1 MCKTFSR
8 QVVRFAY
15 FIENSNSYHRFR
27 VFLFNLL
34 ENEFSGYKK
43 IFDFFIVFLVITTV
57 GILVYEVRHSVH
69 EDLIYYEYFAVVI
82 FILEYLGRFILS
94 FESHK
99 QIIKDYEESQYLNI
113 PFKLTHS
120 LKIITKEKLSYVFS
134 ISSIIDILAILPSY
148 RPLRILRIFLL
159 FRLFKIL
166 RYSSS
171 LHQFSKIF
179 VEKKTELILLLG
191 LYLLVVFFSA
201 IVFYIYEGGDINQN
215 VNSFADSIYWSF
227 ITVATIGYGDIT
239 PHSEAGR
246 LVVLVLIVA
255 GIAVAAFFTAIVTSA
270 MSDKL
275 DIIKKTKTITSI
287 NKSKNYILV
296 CGFGKAGHVLVENL
310 LKSGHR
316 VLVIDPNPEIFHQAE
331 LKSVNIIKDDASDID
346 LLEKIGLN
354 TNIKSVVILTEDDT
368 INLSIILAVR
378 SLNKHIQII
387 SKCNRQKTKEKLKI
401 AGANELIMSND
412 LLAKIA
418 VGFIRSP
425 IAYEAIDDI
434 LTDYKGAVINEVELF
449 QNSYFIGKSLSE
461 VDFGRFNLTFI
472 GITYN
477 KDKSKFIFNPN
488 KEELILKE
496 KDFLIVIGYE
506 KTIGEFK
513 KYLQRSR

>member
-1 MCKTFSR
+1 MCRSFSR
-8 QVVRFAY
+8 QIVRFAY
-15 FIENSNSYHRFR
+15 YIENSKKYHKFR

-34 ENEFSGYKK
+34 ENEFSRYKK
-43 IFDFFIVFLVITTV
+43 FFDLFIIFLVITTV
-57 GILVYEVRHSVH
+57 GILVYEVRHPIH
-69 EDLIYYEYFAVVI
+69 DDLIYYEYFAVGV

-113 PFKLTHS
+113 PFHLTHS
-120 LKIITKEKLSYVFS
+120 IKIITKEKLNYVFS
-134 ISSIIDILAILPSY
+134 LSSIIDILAILPSY

-159 FRLFKIL
+159 FRLFKVL

-171 LHQFSKIF
+171 LQQFIKIF
-179 VEKKTELILLLG
+179 SEKKTELVLLLG
-191 LYLLVVFFSA
+191 LYLMVVFFAA
-201 IVFYIYEGGDINQN
+201 IVFYIYEGGEINQN
-215 VNSFADSIYWSF
+215 VNSFADSVYWSF

-275 DIIKKTKTITSI
+275 DIIKKNKTLTSI
-287 NKSKNYILV
+287 NKSKQHILV
-296 CGFGKAGHVLVENL
+296 CGFGKAGHMLVDNL

-316 VLVIDPNPEIFHQAE
+316 VLVIDPDPEVFHQAE
-331 LKSVNIIKDDASDID
+331 LHSVNIIKDDASDID
-346 LLEKIGLN
+346 LLDKIGLN

-368 INLSIILAVR
+368 VNLSIILAVR
-378 SLNKHIQII
+378 SLNSHIQII
-387 SKCNRQKTKEKLKI
+387 SKCNRIRTKEKLKL
-401 AGANELIMSND
+401 AGANELVMSNG

-418 VGFIRSP
+418 IGFIQSP

-434 LTDYKGAVINEVELF
+434 LTDYKGAVTNEVEVF
-449 QNSYFIGKSLSE
+449 QDSHFVGKTLSNINFE
-461 VDFGRFNLTFI
+461 RYNLTFI
-472 GITYN
+472 GLAKN
-477 KDKSKFIFNPN
+477 KNKADFIFNPPRDQIQI
-488 KEELILKE
+488 EA

-506 KTIGEFK
+506 KTIAEFK
-513 KYLQRSR
+513 KYLQRNL